1 MKTLLLTISLTFSL
15 LASAQIPMT
24 AVNCAD
30 DKEGIRP
37 GKLFDSEGTP
47 WNLSGIKDMYY
58 LNGAPYTGIVKA
70 CNTGK
75 VLSKKSYVDG
85 VLDGLSYKYHKDG
98 WLLWKK
104 NYASGDLDGEVI
116 HYYSDGTTKS
126 KENYASGQLDG
137 EVIKYFADGTKKSE
151 ENYSAGKQD
160 GTQKFFYSNG
170 IRKEVYFC
178 NSDGK
183 KHGLHK
189 YYYKKDTKKCIETYL
204 NGVLDG
210 KQEYFDR
217 NEQLIEEKII
227 ESGVQIE
234 EKIIESGVQTSGYK
248 LCTNGSDSLLV
259 WFEDFVPMTWD
270 DAMAACETLGDGW
283 HLPTK
288 DELNVL
294 YQNKEN
300 VSGILLNAIYWSSTV
315 DEVNSA
321 RVWARGFDTGH
332 WHSYLKKGTGGVR
345 AVRTLNP

>member
-15 LASAQIPMT
+15 LASAQVPMT

-30 DKEGIRP
+30 DKVGTKA
-37 GKLFDSEGTP
+37 GKLFDSTGVP
-47 WNLSGIKDMYY
+47 WNLSGIKDMYH
-58 LNGAPYTGIVKA
+58 LNGAPYTGIVKVCNA
-70 CNTGK
+70 NTGK

-85 VLDGLSYKYHKDG
+85 ILDGLSYKYHQDG

-116 HYYSDGTTKS
+116 HYFSDGTIKS
-126 KENYASGQLDG
+126 EEHYASGQLDG
-137 EVIKYFADGTKKSE
+137 EVIKYFADGTKKSQ

-189 YYYKKDTKKCIETYL
+189 YYYKKDTKKFVETYS

-217 NEQLIEEKII
+217 NEQLIEEAQWSAGVYQ
-227 ESGVQIE
+227 SGCNCKPTE
-234 EKIIESGVQTSGYK
+234 G
-248 LCTNGSDSLLV
+248 LLV
-259 WFEDFVPMTWD
+259 WREDLGFMNWE
-270 DAMAACETLGDGW
+270 DAVDTCETLGDGW

-288 DELNVL
+288 DELNLL
-294 YQNKEN
+294 YQNKD
-300 VSGILLNAIYWSSTV
+300 AIGGFDPSPYWSSTENGNNGNNGYV
-315 DEVNSA
+315 FVHEFKN
-321 RVWARGFDTGH
+321 GH
-332 WHSYLKKGTGGVR
+332 QSSSNKIYSFYFR
-345 AVRTLNP
+345 AVRAFNP

>member
-15 LASAQIPMT
+15 LASAQVPMT

-30 DKEGIRP
+30 DKVGTKA
-37 GKLFDSEGTP
+37 GKLFDSTGVP
-47 WNLSGIKDMYY
+47 WNLSGIKDMYH
-58 LNGAPYTGIVKA
+58 LNGAPYTGIVKVCNA
-70 CNTGK
+70 NTGK

-85 VLDGLSYKYHKDG
+85 ILDGLSYKYHQDG

-116 HYYSDGTTKS
+116 HYFSDGTTKS
-126 KENYASGQLDG
+126 EEHYASGQLDG
-137 EVIKYFADGTKKSE
+137 EVIKYFADGTKKSQ

-189 YYYKKDTKKCIETYL
+189 YYYKKDTKKFVETYS

-217 NEQLIEEKII
+217 NEQLIGEASWSNGQKL
-227 ESGVQIE
+227 SGLSRID
-234 EKIIESGVQTSGYK
+234 G
-248 LCTNGSDSLLV
+248 LLV
-259 WFEDFVPMTWD
+259 WHEDLGEMNWD
-270 DAMAACETLGDGW
+270 DAMAACEALGDGW
-283 HLPTK
+283 RLPDK
-288 DELNVL
+288 DELNLL
-294 YQNKEN
+294 YQNKE
-300 VSGILLNAIYWSSTV
+300 AIGGFASNTYWSST
-315 DEVNSA
+315 EHGNYNAGYQNFGGGSGNSNKNNSVHA
-321 RVWARGFDTGH
+321 
-332 WHSYLKKGTGGVR
+332 VR
-345 AVRTLNP
+345 AVRAFNP

>member
-189 YYYKKDTKKCIETYL
+189 YYYKKDSKKFVESYS

-217 NEQLIEEKII
+217 NEQLIGEASCSNGQRL
-227 ESGVQIE
+227 SGLSRID
-234 EKIIESGVQTSGYK
+234 G
-248 LCTNGSDSLLV
+248 LLV
-259 WFEDFVPMTWD
+259 WHEDLGKMNWE
-270 DAMAACETLGDGW
+270 DAMADCEALGDGW
-283 HLPTK
+283 RLPDK
-288 DELNVL
+288 DELNLL
-294 YQNKEN
+294 YQNKE
-300 VSGILLNAIYWSSTV
+300 AIGGFATNYYWSSTET
-315 DEVNSA
+315 DANYAWDQS
-321 RVWARGFDTGH
+321 F
-332 WHSYLKKGTGGVR
+332 YGGVQNLNYKASTYYVR
-345 AVRTLNP
+345 AVRAF